1 MKTQHLFNA
10 SAAAVLAITMAAF
23 AQIPLTASLSTTA
36 QAPQP
41 SSPSTPQPPSPSTP
55 QSPQASAASQA
66 GKQPETP
73 VTLVGCVMRETDY
86 RKSNDKGRGGPV
98 ATGLGQGN
106 EFVLVNAAKL
116 TPGATPPGATG
127 QCGPTTA
134 GEAYELSGNREKEL
148 EKLLGRRVEITGIL
162 KEAKTTAGAAGQPK
176 PTGGF
181 DPLRQDLKL
190 FEVDVTS
197 FRELSATQG

>member
-1 MKTQHLFNA
+1 MKTQHMFNA
-10 SAAAVLAITMAAF
+10 SAAAVLAMTMAAF
-23 AQIPLTASLSTTA
+23 AQTPQTAS
-36 QAPQP
+36 P
-41 SSPSTPQPPSPSTP
+41 SNAAQPPSPSTP
-55 QSPQASAASQA
+55 QSPATTSASSQA

-73 VTLVGCVMRETDY
+73 VTLVGCVMREADY
-86 RKSNDKGRGGPV
+86 RKANDKGRGGPV

-116 TPGATPPGATG
+116 TPGATPPGGTG
-127 QCGPTTA
+127 QCGATA
-134 GEAYELSGNREKEL
+134 PGEAYELSGNREKEL
-148 EKLLGRRVEITGIL
+148 EKVVGRRVEITGTL
-162 KEAKTTAGAAGQPK
+162 KEAKTTAGPAGQPK

-197 FRELSATQG
+197 FRELPATQG

>member
-1 MKTQHLFNA
+1 MKTQHIFSA
-10 SAAAVLAITMAAF
+10 SAAAVLALTMAAF
-23 AQIPLTASLSTTA
+23 AQVPQSASRSNEA
-36 QAPQP
+36 QAPQ
-41 SSPSTPQPPSPSTP
+41 TPSPST
-55 QSPQASAASQA
+55 SPTAPRTPSASSQA

-86 RKSNDKGRGGPV
+86 RKANDKGRGGPV

-106 EFVLVNAAKL
+106 EFVLVNATKL

-127 QCGPTTA
+127 QCGATTS

-148 EKLLGRRVEITGIL
+148 EKLVGRRVEITGTL
-162 KEAKTTAGAAGQPK
+162 KEAKTAAGAAGQPT

-197 FRELSATQG
+197 FRELPTTEG

>member
-1 MKTQHLFNA
+1 MKTQHVFKA
-10 SAAAVLAITMAAF
+10 SAAAVLAMTMTAF
-23 AQIPLTASLSTTA
+23 A

-41 SSPSTPQPPSPSTP
+41 ASPSTPQAPSPSTP
-55 QSPQASAASQA
+55 QAAQTPSASSQV
-66 GKQPETP
+66 GKQPEAP

-86 RKSNDKGRGGPV
+86 RKANDKGRGGPV
-98 ATGLGQGN
+98 ATGLGQSN

-134 GEAYELSGNREKEL
+134 GEAYQLTGKREKEL
-148 EKLLGRRVEITGIL
+148 EKLVGRRVEINGTL
-162 KEAKTTAGAAGQPK
+162 KEAKTTAGASGQPK

-181 DPLRQDLKL
+181 DPLNQNLKI

-197 FRELSATQG
+197 FRELPATQG

>member
-1 MKTQHLFNA
+1 MKTQHMFNA
-10 SAAAVLAITMAAF
+10 SAAAVLAMTMAAF
-23 AQIPLTASLSTTA
+23 AQTPQTAS
-36 QAPQP
+36 P
-41 SSPSTPQPPSPSTP
+41 SNAAQPPSPSTP
-55 QSPQASAASQA
+55 QSPATTSASSQA

-73 VTLVGCVMRETDY
+73 VTLVGCVMREADY
-86 RKSNDKGRGGPV
+86 RKAHDKGRGGPV

-116 TPGATPPGATG
+116 TPGATPPGGTG
-127 QCGPTTA
+127 QCGATAA

-148 EKLLGRRVEITGIL
+148 EKVVGRRVEITGTL
-162 KEAKTTAGAAGQPK
+162 KEAKTTAGPAGQPK

-197 FRELSATQG
+197 FRELPATQG

>member
-1 MKTQHLFNA
+1 MKTQHVFNA
-10 SAAAVLAITMAAF
+10 SAAAVLAMTMAAF
-23 AQIPLTASLSTTA
+23 AQV
-36 QAPQP
+36 PQP
-41 SSPSTPQPPSPSTP
+41 ASPSTSRPPGPSTPQTP
-55 QSPQASAASQA
+55 QTPNAASQA
-66 GKQPETP
+66 GKQPEAA

-86 RKSNDKGRGGPV
+86 RKANDKGRGGPV

-127 QCGPTTA
+127 QCGATTA
-134 GEAYELSGNREKEL
+134 GEAYELTGRREEEL
-148 EKLLGRRVEITGIL
+148 EKLIGRRVEITGTL
-162 KEAKTTAGAAGQPK
+162 KEATTTAGETGQPK

-181 DPLRQDLKL
+181 DPLKKDLKL

-197 FRELSATQG
+197 FRELPATQG

>member
-1 MKTQHLFNA
+1 MKTQHMFNA
-10 SAAAVLAITMAAF
+10 SAAAVLAMTMAAF
-23 AQIPLTASLSTTA
+23 AQV
-36 QAPQP
+36 PQP
-41 SSPSTPQPPSPSTP
+41 ASPSTPLPPSPSTP
-55 QSPQASAASQA
+55 QAPQTASASSQA
-66 GKQPETP
+66 GKQPEAA

-86 RKSNDKGRGGPV
+86 RKANDKGRGGPV

-127 QCGPTTA
+127 QCGATTA
-134 GEAYELSGNREKEL
+134 GEAYELTGKREKEL
-148 EKLLGRRVEITGIL
+148 EKFLGRRVEITGTL
-162 KEAKTTAGAAGQPK
+162 KEAKTTAGEAGQPK

-197 FRELSATQG
+197 FRELPATQG

>member
-1 MKTQHLFNA
+1 MNTQHMFSA
-10 SAAAVLAITMAAF
+10 SAAAVLAMTMAAF
-23 AQIPLTASLSTTA
+23 AQTPQTAS
-36 QAPQP
+36 P
-41 SSPSTPQPPSPSTP
+41 SNAAQPPSPSTP
-55 QSPQASAASQA
+55 QSPAATSASSQA
-66 GKQPETP
+66 GKQPEAP

-86 RKSNDKGRGGPV
+86 RKANDKGRGGPA

-127 QCGPTTA
+127 QCGATTA
-134 GEAYELSGNREKEL
+134 GEAYQLTGSREKEL
-148 EKLLGRRVEITGIL
+148 EKLVGRRVEINGTL
-162 KEAKTTAGAAGQPK
+162 KEAKTTAGAAGQPT

-181 DPLRQDLKL
+181 DPLKQNLKI

-197 FRELSATQG
+197 FRELPATQG